1 MNTALRRSIFLILLL
16 IAWEAGFR
24 IFDWGWK
31 FPSVTQTFLAFYD
44 GFVHG
49 QLLEA
54 TYQSLKRLLLAFVLA
69 IVVGTAL
76 GFLFARYR
84 LIDDTIGFLVVA
96 LQTIPSIAWL
106 PFAIIWFGMGD
117 FAVIFI
123 TTLGATWTMAMAS
136 RTGIKNIPSIYIK
149 AAQTMGTG
157 DGLRMFYQVMVPA
170 AFPHMM
176 TGVRVAWAFAWRALV
191 AGELIAKGVGLG
203 QLLQDGRN
211 LADTALM
218 LCIVIIIAVL
228 GTVSDH
234 FCFKRLEDKLLV
246 RYGLI
251 SSKKIRIH

>member
-1 MNTALRRSIFLILLL
+1 MSTALRRTIFLVLLL

-31 FPSVTQTFLAFYD
+31 FPSVTQTFQAFYD

-49 QLLEA
+49 QLLQA
-54 TYQSLKRLLLAFVLA
+54 TLESIRRLLTAFILS
-69 IVVGTAL
+69 IVIGTVL
-76 GFLFARYR
+76 GFLFAKYR
-84 LIDDTIGFLVVA
+84 FLDDTLGFLVVA

-106 PFAIIWFGMGD
+106 PFAIIWFGMND
-117 FAVIFI
+117 FSVIFI
-123 TTLGATWTMAMAS
+123 TTLGATWTMAMSS
-136 RTGIKNIPSIYIK
+136 RTGIMNIPRIYLK

-157 DGLRMFYQVMVPA
+157 DGFKMFYQIMVPA
-170 AFPHMM
+170 AFPHMI

-228 GTVSDH
+228 GTLSDH
-234 FCFKRLEDKLLV
+234 FCFKRLEDTILV
-246 RYGLI
+246 RYGL
-251 SSKKIRIH
+251 STKQK

>member
-1 MNTALRRSIFLILLL
+1 MSTALRRTLFLVLLL

-31 FPSVTQTFLAFYD
+31 FPSVVQTFQAFYD
-44 GFVHG
+44 GLVHG
-49 QLLEA
+49 RLLEA
-54 TYQSLKRLLLAFVLA
+54 TYESLRRLLTSFVISIL
-69 IVVGTAL
+69 IGTTL

-84 LIDDTIGFLVVA
+84 LLDDTLGFLVVA

-106 PFAIIWFGMGD
+106 PFAIIWFGMND
-117 FAVIFI
+117 FSVIFI
-123 TTLGATWTMAMAS
+123 TTLGATWTMAMSS
-136 RTGIKNIPSIYIK
+136 RTGIMNIPPIYIK

-157 DGLRMFYQVMVPA
+157 NGFRMFYQVMVPA
-170 AFPHMM
+170 AFPHMI

-218 LCIVIIIAVL
+218 LCIVIIIAAL
-228 GTVSDH
+228 GTLSDH
-234 FCFKRLEDKLLV
+234 FCFKRLEDTILI
-246 RYGLI
+246 RYGLAGQ
-251 SSKKIRIH
+251 KK

>member
-1 MNTALRRSIFLILLL
+1 MSTALRRTLFLVLLL

-31 FPSVTQTFLAFYD
+31 FPSVTQTFQAFYD
-44 GFVHG
+44 GIVHG

-54 TYQSLKRLLLAFVLA
+54 AYESLRRLLTSFVIS
-69 IVVGTAL
+69 IVVGTTL

-84 LIDDTIGFLVVA
+84 LLDDTLGFLVVA

-106 PFAIIWFGMGD
+106 PFAIIWFGMND
-117 FAVIFI
+117 FSVVFI
-123 TTLGATWTMAMAS
+123 TTLGATWTMAMSS
-136 RTGIKNIPSIYIK
+136 RTGIMNIPPIYLK

-157 DGLRMFYQVMVPA
+157 NGFRMFYQIMIPA
-170 AFPHMM
+170 AFPHMI

-228 GTVSDH
+228 GTLSDH
-234 FCFKRLEDKLLV
+234 FCFKRLEDTILI
-246 RYGLI
+246 RYGLAGQ
-251 SSKKIRIH
+251 KK